1 MASSRLIR
9 WGGLAAVLGG
19 ALWALWYVGASLVG
33 DEGYQA
39 YNQVMP
45 VVLVLLA
52 VGLLA
57 FHTAQ
62 EGSQG
67 PVGTAG
73 LVVALLGLAVMIG
86 GNVAEFWALSE
97 EAYGPGT
104 LRDSAWMLFGL
115 GMVAFYVGTVL
126 FGIGTL
132 RARALPRLGALL
144 LLVWLPLGFVVSALL
159 QLVGVSEG
167 LASSGMTGLLGAG
180 WVVLGYALWSQ
191 RGAVGAQPRRVR

>member
-1 MASSRLIR
+1 MASAGLIR
-9 WGGLAAVLGG
+9 WGGLVAVLGG
-19 ALWALWYVGASLVG
+19 ALWALWYLGASLVG

-39 YNQVMP
+39 YNRLMP

-62 EGSQG
+62 KGSHG
-67 PVGTAG
+67 LVGRAG
-73 LVVALLGLAVMIG
+73 LVVALAGLTVMIA
-86 GNVAEFWALSE
+86 GNVAEFWAFSE
-97 EAYGPGT
+97 EAYGPST

-144 LLVWLPLGFVVSALL
+144 LLIWLPLGFVISSML
-159 QLVGVSEG
+159 QLVGVPEG
-167 LASSGMTGLLGAG
+167 LAFSGMTGLLGAG
-180 WVVLGYALWSQ
+180 WMVLGYAVWSQ